1 MEYNDQIIKRLKRV
15 EGQVG
20 GVIRMM
26 NEEKNCKDVISQLS
40 AVRSAVDKTIAVI
53 VATNLEKC
61 LTEEMA
67 SGNDT
72 RKMVEEA
79 VNLLVKSR

>member
-1 MEYNDQIIKRLKRV
+1 MEYSEDIKKRLKRV

-20 GVIRMM
+20 GVLRMM
-26 NEEKNCKDVISQLS
+26 NDGENCKDVVSQLS
-40 AVRSAVDKTIAVI
+40 AIRSAVDKTIALI

-61 LTEEMA
+61 ILEEKA
-67 SGNDT
+67 NGGDT
-72 RKMVEEA
+72 RKVVEQA